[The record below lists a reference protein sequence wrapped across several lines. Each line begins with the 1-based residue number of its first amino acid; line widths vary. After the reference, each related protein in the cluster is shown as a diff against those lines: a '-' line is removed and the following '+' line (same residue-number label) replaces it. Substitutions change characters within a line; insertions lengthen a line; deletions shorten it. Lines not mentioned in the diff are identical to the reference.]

1 MKDRNGKR
9 ICVRDFLLDGNGI
22 YRVLDI
28 GYNGVTVEE
37 VEIVDD
43 VICSVIS
50 IGEPW
55 VKTRSEVAKCEVW

>member
-9 ICVRDFLLDGNGI
+9 ISVRDFLTDTNGI

-43 VICSVIS
+43 VMCSVIPIS
-50 IGEPW
+50 EPW
-55 VKTRSEVAKCEVW
+55 VKTRSEIAKCEVW

>member
-1 MKDRNGKR
+1 MRDRNGKR
-9 ICVRDFLLDGNGI
+9 ICVRDFLLDENGM

-55 VKTRSEVAKCEVW
+55 IKTRSEVAKCVVW

>member
-1 MKDRNGKR
+1 MKDRNGKQ
-9 ICVRDFLLDGNGI
+9 ICVRDFLLDENRT

-43 VICSVIS
+43 VMCSVIS

-55 VKTRSEVAKCEVW
+55 MKTRSEVAKCTIW

>member
-1 MKDRNGKR
+1 MKDRNGTP
-9 ICVRDFLLDGNGI
+9 ICVRDFLADGNGI

-55 VKTRSEVAKCEVW
+55 IKTRSEVAKCEIW

>member
-1 MKDRNGKR
+1 MRDRNGKQV
-9 ICVRDFLLDGNGI
+9 CVRDFLFDENGV

-28 GYNGVTVEE
+28 GYNGATVEE

-43 VICSVIS
+43 VMCSVIS

-55 VKTRSEVAKCEVW
+55 IKTRSEVAKCEVW

>member
-9 ICVRDFLLDGNGI
+9 VCVRDFLTDGHGV

-28 GYNGVTVEE
+28 GYNGVTIEE

-43 VICSVIS
+43 VMCSVIP
-50 IGEPW
+50 IDEPCI
-55 VKTRSEVAKCEVW
+55 KTRSEVAKCDRW

>member
-1 MKDRNGKR
+1 MRDRNGKR
-9 ICVRDFLLDGNGI
+9 VYVRDFLFDENGI

-43 VICSVIS
+43 VMCSVIP
-50 IGEPW
+50 IDEPW
-55 VKTRSEVAKCEVW
+55 MKTRSEVAKCDIW

>member
-1 MKDRNGKR
+1 MKDRNSKR
-9 ICVRDFLLDGNGI
+9 ICVRDFLLDENGM

-28 GYNGVTVEE
+28 GYDEVTVEE

-55 VKTRSEVAKCEVW
+55 IKTRSEVAKCVVW

>member
-9 ICVRDFLLDGNGI
+9 ICVRDFLLDENGI
-22 YRVLDI
+22 YQVLDI

-50 IGEPW
+50 IGAPW
-55 VKTRSEVAKCEVW
+55 VKTKEEVAKCVVW

>member
-1 MKDRNGKR
+1 MKDRNGKQ
-9 ICVRDFLLDGNGI
+9 ICVRDFLIDANGI

-43 VICSVIS
+43 VICSVVPVS
-50 IGEPW
+50 DSW
-55 VKTRSEVAKCEVW
+55 VKTHSEVAKCEIW

>member
-1 MKDRNGKR
+1 MKDRNGKQ
-9 ICVRDFLLDGNGI
+9 ICVRDFLIGENGT

-28 GYNGVTVEE
+28 GYNGVIVEE

-43 VICSVIS
+43 VMCSVIP

-55 VKTRSEVAKCEVW
+55 IKTRSEVAKCEVW

>member
-28 GYNGVTVEE
+28 GYNGVTVERI
-37 VEIVDD
+37 EIVDD
-43 VICSVIS
+43 VFCSVIPMNGS
-50 IGEPW
+50 W
-55 VKTRSEVAKCEVW
+55 VKTSEEVAKCVVW

>member
-1 MKDRNGKR
+1 MRDRNGKQ
-9 ICVRDFLLDGNGI
+9 ICVRDFLLDENGI

-50 IGEPW
+50 VSEPW
-55 VKTRSEVAKCEVW
+55 IKTRLEVAKCVVW